1 MTLHQQ
7 LEDYRMLITQQEA
20 ILKTLTGKCT
30 RLTQGTYIYKLYK
43 IEQELLEQIEK
54 EKAS

>member
-7 LEDYRMLITQQEA
+7 LEEYRMLIVKQKKLLED
-20 ILKTLTGKCT
+20 LTGACT